1 MKNFKFR
8 TLFILCTFLSL
19 SLTAYSQTTAR
30 LQVIH
35 NSPTPTV
42 DIYVNGARLLD
53 NFAFRTATPYIDV
66 PAGIQLSIAVAL
78 ASSTSVA
85 DALATYRVTFE
96 VGKRY
101 IAIAYGA
108 LGNTQT
114 PFNLGVW
121 DFGKE
126 TTTANNVDV
135 AFFHGALAA
144 PAVDILTGGN
154 VVFGNTSFGQFARP
168 TMPYATLP
176 ANANYELSVTPAGA
190 STTVVGK
197 YNLNLGF
204 WAGKTAIVIAT
215 GMLGSTNPNM
225 RFEPWVVLSN
235 GGTLPLSALPT
246 TTNPPRTARLQI
258 IHNSPTPTVDVYVN
272 GDRLLDNFAFR
283 TATPYVEVPAG
294 VVLNVGVAGA
304 ASTSVR
310 DTLANFPIRLDS
322 GKTYIVIANG
332 VLGNATRPFRL
343 VATDK
348 GRMRSANAENVDI
361 AFFHGSPDA
370 PAVDIRTGGNVLFG
384 NVSFGNFAD
393 YISVPA
399 NPTYTL
405 GVTPAGNATTVVARY
420 LANLSFWK
428 GQSAVVFA
436 SGFLTGGTPGFEP
449 WVALSNG
456 GTFPLGVAPNAFEVE
471 SVSVAKKQIV
481 SDELQIS
488 PNPIQDN
495 ALIEFGLQ
503 TDSKVTLQVMN
514 LAGQVVKTQQL
525 GTMQAGKN
533 QFSMTTNDLEK
544 GYYVL
549 RLQSDNETM
558 TKKMVVMR

>member
-1 MKNFKFR
+1 MKNLKFR
-8 TLFILCTFLSL
+8 PLFFLCAFLSL
-19 SLTAYSQTTAR
+19 SFTAFSQTPAR

-42 DIYVNGARLLD
+42 DVYVNGTRLLD

-66 PAGIQLSIAVAL
+66 PSGVQLSVAIAPAT
-78 ASSTSVA
+78 SSSVTE
-85 DALATYRVTFE
+85 ALATYNVTFE
-96 VGKRY
+96 AGKRY

-108 LGNTQT
+108 LGNSQT

-144 PAVDILTGGN
+144 PAVDILTGGD
-154 VVFGNTSFGQFARP
+154 VVFGNTSFGKFARP

-176 ANANYELSVTPAGA
+176 ANANYELSVTPA
-190 STTVVGK
+190 STPSTVVGK

-225 RFEPWVVLSN
+225 KFEPWVVLSN
-235 GGTLPLSALPT
+235 GGTLPLTALPT
-246 TTNPPRTARLQI
+246 TTAPRTARLQI

-294 VVLNVGVAGA
+294 VVLNVGVAGGT
-304 ASTSVR
+304 STSVR

-322 GKTYIVIANG
+322 GKTYIVVANG

-348 GRMRSANAENVDI
+348 GRMNSATAANVDI

-384 NVSFGNFAD
+384 NVSYGGFSD
-393 YISVPA
+393 YVSVPA

-405 GVTPAGNATTVVARY
+405 AVTPAGNATTVVARY

-436 SGFLTGGTPGFEP
+436 SGFLTGGTPTFEP

-456 GTFPLGVAPNAFEVE
+456 GTFPLGVAPNAFNIEE
-471 SVSVAKKQIV
+471 GSVAKKQSV

-488 PNPIQDN
+488 PNPIQDK
-495 ALIEFGLQ
+495 ALIEFGLK
-503 TDSKVTLQVMN
+503 TDSKIELQVIN
-514 LAGQVVKTQQL
+514 LAGQVVKTQQFGEL
-525 GTMQAGKN
+525 QAGKN
-533 QFSMTTNDLEK
+533 QFSITTNDLEK
-544 GYYVL
+544 GYYIL
-549 RLQSDNETM
+549 RLQSETETM
-558 TKKMVVMR
+558 TKKMMIMR

>member
-1 MKNFKFR
+1 MKSFKFR
-8 TLFILCTFLSL
+8 SLLVFWTFLSL
-19 SLTAYSQTTAR
+19 SLTAYGQTAR

-42 DIYVNGARLLD
+42 DIYVNGNRLLD

-66 PAGIQLSIAVAL
+66 PAGTQLSIAVAPGT
-78 ASSTSVA
+78 SNSVA
-85 DALATYRVTFE
+85 DALATYRVTLDA
-96 VGKRY
+96 GKRY

-144 PAVDILTGGN
+144 PAVDVLTGGN
-154 VVFGNTSFGQFARP
+154 VVFGNTSFGNFARP

-176 ANANYELSVTPAGA
+176 ANATYELSVTPANTPA
-190 STTVVGK
+190 TVVGK

-204 WAGKTAIVIAT
+204 WGGKTAIVIAT

-225 RFEPWVVLSN
+225 RFEPWVVLSS
-235 GGTLPLSALPT
+235 GGTFALNAAPT
-246 TTNPPRTARLQI
+246 TTTPPRTARLQI

-294 VVLNVGVAGA
+294 VVLNVGVAGGT
-304 ASTSVR
+304 STSVR

-322 GKTYIVIANG
+322 GKTYIVVANG
-332 VLGNATRPFRL
+332 VLGSATRPFRL

-348 GRMRSANAENVDI
+348 GRMASATAANVDI

-370 PAVDIRTGGNVLFG
+370 PAVDIRTGGNILFG
-384 NVSFGNFAD
+384 NTSFGNFAD
-393 YISVPA
+393 YVSVPA
-399 NPTYTL
+399 SPTYTL
-405 GVTPAGNATTVVARY
+405 AVTPAGNATTVVARY

-428 GQSAVVFA
+428 GQTAVVFA
-436 SGFLTGGTPGFEP
+436 SGFLTSGTPAFEP

-456 GTFPLGVAPNAFEVE
+456 GTFPLSVAPNAFNIEE
-471 SVSVAKKQIV
+471 GRIARTASI

-488 PNPIQDN
+488 PNPVQDK

-503 TDSKVTLQVMN
+503 TESKVALQVVN
-514 LAGQVVKTQQL
+514 LAGQVVSTQQL
-525 GTMQAGKN
+525 GLLQAGKN
-533 QFSMTTNDLEK
+533 QFLLPTNDLEK
-544 GYYVL
+544 GYYIL
-549 RLQSDNETM
+549 RLQSDAETM
-558 TKKMVVMR
+558 TKKMMIMR